1 MTVLSFSES
10 MRVASLDSC
19 LLRYKMLAILWGRD
33 CAPELDNPSMMLPA
47 LGHLKVWLEKEVTAV
62 PMPGRHAE
70 ELLSC

>member
-1 MTVLSFSES
+1 
-10 MRVASLDSC
+10 
-19 LLRYKMLAILWGRD
+19 MLAIPEGRD